1 MTADAAEY
9 PQFPRERPR
18 SPQGWQVD

>member
-9 PQFPRERPR
+9 PQLPRERPR